1 MAGGRMMEGSPHCR
15 GDETEGCGGKV
26 SCAVRMKT
34 PGDRPQRKEN
44 SGVER
49 EEGKV
54 WRGRVGQL
62 SAGRQGAWGAERPFL
77 PVYPRSPWLGL
88 NSGARKVLYTEL

>member
-34 PGDRPQRKEN
+34 PGDRPQRK
-44 SGVER
+44 G
-49 EEGKV
+49 
-54 WRGRVGQL
+54 GRP
-62 SAGRQGAWGAERPFL
+62 GRKTQE
-77 PVYPRSPWLGL
+77 
-88 NSGARKVLYTEL
+88 

>member
-1 MAGGRMMEGSPHCR
+1 MMEVSSHYR
-15 GDETEGCGGKV
+15 GDELCCEDEDSRRLASEEGRE
-26 SCAVRMKT
+26 A
-34 PGDRPQRKEN
+34 RKEN

-62 SAGRQGAWGAERPFL
+62 SAGRQDAWGAELPFL
-77 PVYPRSPWLGL
+77 PVYPCSSWD
-88 NSGARKVLYTEL
+88 